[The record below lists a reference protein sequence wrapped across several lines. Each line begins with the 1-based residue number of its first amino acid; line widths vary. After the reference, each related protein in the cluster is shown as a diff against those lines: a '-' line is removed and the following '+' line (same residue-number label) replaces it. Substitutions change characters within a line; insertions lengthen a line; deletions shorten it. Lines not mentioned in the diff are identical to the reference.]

1 MEKRKSLVEKLSNE
15 QSTLVNLKMRI
26 HFKRQLHERNSRIT
40 FGQKDVEKSEAK
52 TSKVVE
58 ALDRKVER
66 KERRMEQLVQELETN
81 KINLDKLLDSN
92 QGLRYQNAR

>member
-1 MEKRKSLVEKLSNE
+1 MEKRKSLVEKLYNE

-58 ALDRKVER
+58 ALDKKVER